1 MARLKRDDEFVAV
14 KDDCRHYAMRSTN
27 AGDKIQR
34 CRLDA
39 NETDPF
45 ACPEGCLFY
54 ERRGISA
61 AGWQVGEAEQPPRSS
76 DPGGDVHP

>member
-1 MARLKRDDEFVAV
+1 MAVCT
-14 KDDCRHYAMRSTN
+14 DCRHYVVRSTS

-39 NETDPF
+39 NLDDPF
-45 ACPEGCLFY
+45 ACPDGCVFY

-61 AGWQVGEAEQPPRSS
+61 AGWQVGRPPTEPDSTE
-76 DPGGDVHP
+76 PGGDVHP